1 MTASTKSPVMGLA
14 EAARV
19 CGVSV
24 STIRRKRLELAEHG
38 AAQTAKGWQIPV
50 TALIAVGLMERVTPP
65 PETPSEEISDASDAP
80 ADVPLDALG
89 DSFRQELDMLR
100 SQLADA
106 ERRAAVAEAVAAE
119 RDRIIQVQQMSLR
132 MLEVGSTTRDPASA
146 LGAPRNPTVSQEHL
160 DEFPEPATPPGNTKE
175 GVSTTKGAPQ
185 GAPLWRRL
193 IGRR

>member
-50 TALIAVGLMERVTPP
+50 TALIAVGLMGRTTPP
-65 PETPSEEISDASDAP
+65 PETPSADAP
-80 ADVPLDALG
+80 DTPSEAPLTPPVDGL
-89 DSFRQELDMLR
+89 REELDVLR

-119 RDRIIQVQQMSLR
+119 RERIIQAQQMSLR
-132 MLEVGSTTRDPASA
+132 MLESGVGTASEPGIPADRASGTVETANTTTE
-146 LGAPRNPTVSQEHL
+146 PT
-160 DEFPEPATPPGNTKE
+160 TPQRG
-175 GVSTTKGAPQ
+175 
-185 GAPLWRRL
+185 WRSRFKRL
-193 IGRR
+193 KT

>member
-50 TALIAVGLMERVTPP
+50 TALIAVGLMGRTTPP
-65 PETPSEEISDASDAP
+65 PETPSADAP
-80 ADVPLDALG
+80 DAPSEAPVTPPVDGL
-89 DSFRQELDMLR
+89 REELDVLR

-119 RDRIIQVQQMSLR
+119 RERIIQAQQMSLR
-132 MLEVGSTTRDPASA
+132 MLESGVGTTSEPDIPADRASGTA
-146 LGAPRNPTVSQEHL
+146 ATANTTTEPT
-160 DEFPEPATPPGNTKE
+160 
-175 GVSTTKGAPQ
+175 APQ
-185 GAPLWRRL
+185 RGWRSRFKRL
-193 IGRR
+193 RT

>member
-50 TALIAVGLMERVTPP
+50 TALIAVGLMGRTTPP
-65 PETPSEEISDASDAP
+65 PETPSVEAPDAPHETPLKPPSDA
-80 ADVPLDALG
+80 L
-89 DSFRQELDMLR
+89 RQELDTLR

-119 RDRIIQVQQMSLR
+119 RERIIQVQQMSLR
-132 MLEVGSTTRDPASA
+132 MLEAGTTPAENSEEA
-146 LGAPRNPTVSQEHL
+146 AGRVSGPAPDASPDEQPTVPAPRAGWLSR
-160 DEFPEPATPPGNTKE
+160 FK
-175 GVSTTKGAPQ
+175 
-185 GAPLWRRL
+185 RL
-193 IGRR
+193 KS

>member
-24 STIRRKRLELAEHG
+24 STIRRRREDLANFG
-38 AAQTAKGWQIPV
+38 AAQTAKGWRIPV
-50 TALIAVGLMERVTPP
+50 TALIAVGLMERTTPP
-65 PETPSEEISDASDAP
+65 PEAPSIDAP
-80 ADVPLDALG
+80 ASPRDTPFPPLDETL
-89 DSFRQELDMLR
+89 RQELETLR
-100 SQLADA
+100 SQLVEA

-119 RDRIIQVQQMSLR
+119 RERIIEAQQMSLR
-132 MLEVGSTTRDPASA
+132 MIEAGKQQTSEPG
-146 LGAPRNPTVSQEHL
+146 LGALRKSDVSQKY
-160 DEFPEPATPPGNTKE
+160 PEPVLGPESQPGIPNE
-175 GVSTTKGAPQ
+175 GIVTAKGAPQ

>member
-1 MTASTKSPVMGLA
+1 MTAFTKGPVLGLA

-50 TALIAVGLMERVTPP
+50 TALIAVGLMGRTTPP
-65 PETPSEEISDASDAP
+65 PETPPVETPEAPHEALLKPLSDA
-80 ADVPLDALG
+80 L
-89 DSFRQELDMLR
+89 REELDTLR

-119 RDRIIQVQQMSLR
+119 RERIIQVQQMSLR
-132 MLEVGSTTRDPASA
+132 MLEAGNSPAEDPEKSA
-146 LGAPRNPTVSQEHL
+146 DRVSGPAPVAAPAVEQPTVTAPRAGWLSR
-160 DEFPEPATPPGNTKE
+160 FK
-175 GVSTTKGAPQ
+175 
-185 GAPLWRRL
+185 RL
-193 IGRR
+193 KS